1 MSRLP
6 KRCAN
11 CQIPLPARA
20 NTDSRGPDIAWMCHC
35 RDCAR
40 LVEDSIVIVEARP
53 GGAPIVI
60 WECRSCRSTR
70 ACRPG
75 WRTRC
80 PICLDSRT
88 SLATAVVQNLEDH
101 AEAEPAFRALTAET
115 FEIPAGDVTAEQL
128 LMAHS
133 VLWLAQREDELTR
146 PGWTVLA
153 SDYAGM
159 PWESPDPSRSH
170 GTWATH
176 EACGTVQKI
185 GMARPEC
192 RTCPPAADS
201 RTHRAKKDQ
210 PQLLYLVR
218 YLDLLKFGHGDGNR
232 VHAHLNAG
240 CEAIEV
246 LRAPHQ
252 QVVAAELRI
261 RRTMR
266 DHIIDPDAWNL
277 PRTFGVGS
285 EVLQETTA
293 FRLKDFLSGPDVTDV
308 TDRWSD

>member
-192 RTCPPAADS
+192 RTCPPTADS

-218 YLDLLKFGHGDGNR
+218 GICRPG
-232 VHAHLNAG
+232 A
-240 CEAIEV
+240 
-246 LRAPHQ
+246 APS
-252 QVVAAELRI
+252 ATRCSPCTRPTSSSTE
-261 RRTMR
+261 
-266 DHIIDPDAWNL
+266 
-277 PRTFGVGS
+277 
-285 EVLQETTA
+285 
-293 FRLKDFLSGPDVTDV
+293 
-308 TDRWSD
+308 